1 MNRSIKFLLPVALL
15 LVMFVPALFIPAQ
28 ITPPPGGGGS
38 GTVTSVTFAGTANQI
53 TVTGSCTGTTTI
65 SCTLSIPSGFVLPGT
80 IDGLTITTT
89 TGTLTIASAKVL
101 SVSNSLTL
109 AGTDGVTLT
118 FPATNATI
126 ARTDAAQ
133 TFTGTQTFTSP
144 IVGSA
149 LFANAA
155 LKGSVISAFLNN
167 GGINNATIGGT
178 QIVLCGRS
186 YYFPAAGYLRRAT
199 VTTRFSNN
207 GSFPLQANVVTDCGA
222 GAAGF
227 PLNGGIWT
235 VAPAATAGLA
245 YSDTFAGDF
254 YHVQQGSTTGLGSRT
269 VGNETL
275 NGVSMEFVGDGA
287 DYPSIL
293 AAAMTATSLTAS
305 STLFNGFFTSS
316 AGFQQSTELNA
327 GIPIPFAA
335 TASNLNTCEH
345 TGTTSSATTFTLR
358 VNSASP
364 ASGPAVT
371 VPSSD
376 VGPSCYQDLTHTAA
390 LAAGDYVDVQQVT
403 GSATTPTLNN
413 YSIVIKP
420 TSGTST
426 FIGGMIGATVTTTTT
441 FYPFGAATS
450 STTATSAA
458 MGMPNAYTLS
468 NLYVLQAAANGG
480 GVTTTCSIY
489 KNGSITA
496 VTGTITS
503 GSGTGAILV
512 DGTHTVSFAQGDTME
527 LGCSTASGTSGAMG
541 GWSAALV

>member
-1 MNRSIKFLLPVALL
+1 MNRSISLLFLVAFSL
-15 LVMFVPALFIPAQ
+15 AAQ

-38 GTVTSVTFAGTANQI
+38 GTVTSVTLAGTANQI

-89 TGTLTIASAKVL
+89 TGTLTITNAKVL

-118 FPATNATI
+118 FPSTSATI
-126 ARTDAAQ
+126 ARTDASQ
-133 TFTGTQTFTSP
+133 TFAGTQTFTSP
-144 IVGSA
+144 IVGAA

-155 LKGSVISAFLNN
+155 LKGSVVSAFIDGSGNN
-167 GGINNATIGGT
+167 NYELGGY
-178 QIVLCGRS
+178 QIALCGRS
-186 YYFPAAGYLRRAT
+186 TYWPAAGYLRHAT
-199 VTTRFSNN
+199 TVLRFNTGNTT
-207 GSFPLQANVVTDCGA
+207 PVQANAVTDCAA
-222 GAAGF
+222 GATGF
-227 PLNGGIWT
+227 PVSGGIYT
-235 VAPAATAGLA
+235 PPGSAQGG
-245 YSDTFAGDF
+245 YSDTVATDF
-254 YHVQQGSTTGLGSRT
+254 YHVLQGATMGLGIRT
-269 VGNETL
+269 AKGSIQVD
-275 NGVSMEFVGDGA
+275 GVSMEFIGDAG

-305 STLFNGFFTSS
+305 QTLFNGFFTSS

-327 GIPIPFAA
+327 AIPIPFAA
-335 TASNLNTCEH
+335 TASNLNTCQH
-345 TGTTSSATTFTLR
+345 SGTTSSATTFTLR

-376 VGPSCYQDLTHTAA
+376 AAPSCFTDLTHTAA
-390 LAAGDYVDVQQVT
+390 LAAGDYIDVQQVT

-413 YSIVIKP
+413 YSLVIKP
-420 TSGTST
+420 TSGTTT
-426 FIGGMIGATVTTTTT
+426 FIGGMIGATVSTTTT
-441 FYPFGAATS
+441 YYAPGAGTS
-450 STTATSAA
+450 STTAANVQT
-458 MGMPNAYTLS
+458 GMPNAYTLS
-468 NLYVLQAAANGG
+468 TLYVLQAAANGG

-527 LGCSTASGTSGAMG
+527 LGCITGSGTSGAMG